1 MTEHLHLE
9 GLDFTLTRSPRRR
22 TVGITVERDGGL
34 SVSAPEETPLAQVEK
49 LVRRKLFWVFGKL
62 AEKAL
67 LFRPTPRKEYVSG
80 EGFHYLGRSYRLLLV
95 DRTEVNGAAELRLL
109 GGRFILPRKDRSQA
123 ARLFTRWYT
132 EHARVWLRR
141 RVEQL
146 APRVGI
152 RPQEV
157 RVRDL
162 GNRWGSCTEGGVVN
176 FHWRTICLP
185 PSLVEYV
192 VAHELVH
199 LLEPKHND
207 CFWNRLERV
216 LSDYRTRKRLLA
228 EQGSDYWQTGAD
240 MKNQEGSDPQDG
252 PHLSSKGEVRR

>member
-1 MTEHLHLE
+1 MMEHLHLE

-34 SVSAPEETPLAQVEK
+34 NVSAPEETPLAHVEK
-49 LVRRKLFWVFGKL
+49 VVRSKLFWVFAKL

-67 LFRPTPRKEYVSG
+67 LFRPAPQKEYVSG

-95 DRTEVNGAAELRLL
+95 ERTEANGSGGLRLL
-109 GGRFILPRKDRSQA
+109 GGRFILPRKDRPHA

-132 EHARVWLRR
+132 EHALVWLQR

-146 APRVGI
+146 APRFGI
-152 RPQEV
+152 RPQDV

-162 GNRWGSCTEGGVVN
+162 GNRWGSCTAGGVVN

-199 LLEPKHND
+199 LLEPRHD
-207 CFWNRLERV
+207 AAFWERLERV
-216 LSDYRTRKRLLA
+216 LPDYQRRKRALA
-228 EQGSDYWQTGAD
+228 E
-240 MKNQEGSDPQDG
+240 EGG
-252 PHLSSKGEVRR
+252 RY